1 METRMYGNIKEHRH
15 PETGYEYWHPAI
27 RQHVSKDKTVKQI
40 SIFIGY
46 EDGNIEE
53 REIDLN
59 QTFVFDVMQAIK
71 NKKDP
76 IDAIILLSN
85 IGSEHLAIG
94 EHKNAREHV
103 IGT

>member
-1 METRMYGNIKEHRH
+1 METRMYGDIKEHRH
-15 PETGYEYWHPAI
+15 PETGYDYWHPAV

-46 EDGNIEE
+46 ADGNIEE

-59 QTFVFDVMQAIK
+59 QTFVSDVMQAIK
-71 NKKDP
+71 NNKDP

-94 EHKNAREHV
+94 EHQNAREHV
-103 IGT
+103 IGK